1 MKKKFSITCL
11 VLLSLCTGC
20 WPARITTSPGA
31 SGIVLDSETHAP
43 IGGATVVVSRS
54 NGHYVRL
61 SDGERVGDP
70 PSIEQALTNSQP
82 PQVVTDDL
90 GRFSIRSKHKWIIY
104 VPIGRLMPAR
114 GTLVI
119 RREGYRPD
127 LVPLSTNGVQQ
138 LASVLLMPSNAP
150 LFKTTAETRDIAFHN
165 GTVFHIKR
173 QDGETLHGVC
183 MTAKTWPDLR
193 FECERAR
200 ISEEPDGRHVSITLY
215 DAHVFRGSN
224 DLATLTAAM
233 PRPPNIPPSKWET
246 ALRERKLTFAK

>member
-1 MKKKFSITCL
+1 MKKKFCVPCL
-11 VLLSLCTGC
+11 LLLTLCTGC

-43 IGGATVVVSRS
+43 IRGASLVVSRS
-54 NGHYVRL
+54 EGRWVQHD
-61 SDGERVGDP
+61 SEIIHHP
-70 PSIEQALTNSQP
+70 PSLEQALSNSWP
-82 PQVVTDDL
+82 PQVVTDDM

-104 VPIGRLMPAR
+104 VPLGTLMPAQ

-119 RREGYRPD
+119 RREGYRPG
-127 LVPLSTNGVQQ
+127 LVPLSTNGVKQ
-138 LASVLLMPSNAP
+138 LASVLLMPADAP
-150 LFKTTAETRDIAFHN
+150 LLKTTAENRDIAFYD

-173 QDGETLHGVC
+173 QDGETLQGVC

-200 ISEEPDGRHVSITLY
+200 ISEEPDGRHVSITLF
-215 DAHVFRGSN
+215 DAHGFRGTN

-233 PRPPNIPPSKWET
+233 PRPPNIPPSKWGT
-246 ALRERKLTFAK
+246 ALREWKLTFAK